1 LLALW
6 GVDLIGAFGPRTLGG
21 FGGPMTI
28 NGPVLLYTLAVAV
41 GTGLLFGLWPALYA
55 SRQDLAQALKES
67 DHRASPGGSHLRARG
82 LLVVGEVA
90 LAVAL
95 LVGAVL
101 AIRGLERVQAVDLG
115 FDTEH
120 LMLAGLSA
128 TPSPEAGPAEAMQ
141 FWEEARRNFLAV
153 PGVVSA
159 GWSATAPLVTDQ
171 IEQFW
176 PPGVEATPENARA
189 AVTYLVSPGFIETLK
204 VPLLAGRT
212 FGPQDVA
219 GSPPGLIVDQRFADA
234 FFPDQDPIGQR
245 IHDKLSGLP
254 SVEIIGVVG
263 HVKNAGADA
272 AEKVPYQIYY
282 AFAQLPEASQ
292 EQVRLLFIH
301 VVVRFTGAIDD
312 VIEPMRAAVAA
323 ADPSQPLF
331 AVGPYSAH
339 VDRSLMLRRYT
350 GALLGLFAALAL
362 VLATVGLY
370 AVMSNVVVQRTH
382 ELGVRIALG
391 APPHAVV
398 GLVVRQGLRLIVAG
412 VVV

>member
-1 LLALW
+1 
-6 GVDLIGAFGPRTLGG
+6 
-21 FGGPMTI
+21 M
-28 NGPVLLYTLAVAV
+28 
-41 GTGLLFGLWPALYA
+41 
-55 SRQDLAQALKES
+55 
-67 DHRASPGGSHLRARG
+67 
-82 LLVVGEVA
+82 
-90 LAVAL
+90 
-95 LVGAVL
+95 
-101 AIRGLERVQAVDLG
+101 
-115 FDTEH
+115 
-120 LMLAGLSA
+120 
-128 TPSPEAGPAEAMQ
+128 
-141 FWEEARRNFLAV
+141 
-153 PGVVSA
+153 
-159 GWSATAPLVTDQ
+159 
-171 IEQFW
+171 
-176 PPGVEATPENARA
+176 
-189 AVTYLVSPGFIETLK
+189 TYLVSPGFIETLK

-412 VVV
+412 VVVGVIGAYGLARAVSALVPGILDATDAATYVGVALLLGAIGAAATYIPARRATRIDPMVALRHD